1 MMWNVFDLQM
11 GSKYIH
17 RWYIYSLSKI
27 MRDVIKRFGIIVV
40 YGALLAYIVYLY
52 GVGATIVQWSYADFN
67 ALLYVLLFVF
77 ALYKFVF
84 YGVYPVKINFSKIT
98 LFVLGMVLLFVGQY
112 VLVNNPS
119 QWVYIADLIKIVAV
133 VLIVLS
139 PTNILHTDVVMKKD
153 KAKGVEIIEV

>member
-1 MMWNVFDLQM
+1 
-11 GSKYIH
+11 
-17 RWYIYSLSKI
+17 
-27 MRDVIKRFGIIVV
+27 MRDIIKRFGIIVV

-52 GVGATIVQWSYADFN
+52 GTWATIVQWAYSDFN
-67 ALLYVLLFVF
+67 TIIYVLLFIF

-98 LFVLGMVLLFVGQY
+98 LFVLGMVLLFVGEY
-112 VLVNNPS
+112 VLINNPS
-119 QWVYIADLIKIVAV
+119 QWIYIADLIKIVAV
-133 VLIVLS
+133 ILIVLS

>member
-1 MMWNVFDLQM
+1 
-11 GSKYIH
+11 
-17 RWYIYSLSKI
+17 
-27 MRDVIKRFGIIVV
+27 MRDIIKRFGIIVV

-52 GVGATIVQWSYADFN
+52 GTWATIVQWAYSDFN
-67 ALLYVLLFVF
+67 TVIYVLLFIF

-98 LFVLGMVLLFVGQY
+98 LFVLGMVLLFVGEY
-112 VLVNNPS
+112 VLINNPS
-119 QWVYIADLIKIVAV
+119 QWIYIADLIKIVAV